1 MNSTV
6 ILLYL
11 LLFSVTIVS
20 TIVFMW
26 QSMART
32 IGDLTKPTQKEQF
45 NIHPE
50 MRDVESGTELLVFS
64 ASEDED
70 EDDGEGDILV
80 VRR

>member
-6 ILLYL
+6 ILLYF

-32 IGDLTKPTQKEQF
+32 IGDLTKPAEKEQF

-50 MRDVESGTELLVFS
+50 MRDVESGTELLVFH
-64 ASEDED
+64 AGEE
-70 EDDGEGDILV
+70 EDDDDDEGDIV
-80 VRR
+80 VIRK